1 MADIG
6 NGKQGFGRDLFVTR
20 FHGLRMSQAKFAERF
35 GLTFSMVKNAEQERY
50 TPNPALRVLLAAIE
64 MDPVFMKRAAKAA
77 RERWG

>member
-1 MADIG
+1 MNYG
-6 NGKQGFGRDLFVTR
+6 NGKVGFGRDLFVTR
-20 FHGLRMSQAKFAERF
+20 FHGLGMSQAGFAQRF

-64 MDPVFMKRAAKAA
+64 LDPAFMKRAAKVA